1 MSTESR
7 TIEHEGIVTKVEDDG
22 VRVVIVSQSACAA
35 CHARGACSVSEMKEK
50 EVEAMRP
57 SFPVKAGDRVRV
69 AASLRNAVLSTL
81 LAYVVPSA
89 VIIATLAGLLQ
100 AGAGETIAAIGALG
114 AATIYFFILY
124 LLRNKFARKIKFEV
138 KRLQS

>member
-1 MSTESR
+1 
-7 TIEHEGIVTKVEDDG
+7 
-22 VRVVIVSQSACAA
+22 
-35 CHARGACSVSEMKEK
+35 
-50 EVEAMRP
+50 MRP

-69 AASLRNAVLSTL
+69 AASLRNAMLSTL

-89 VIIATLAGLLQ
+89 VIIAALAGLLQ

-114 AATIYFFILY
+114 AAAIYFFILY